1 MKRALAERVKQ
12 EMGDPIIPPSAPPS
26 SMGYIGMNGVG
37 SSCNVGGLSDHPSKI
52 PRTNL
57 TLSTSSLLMNP
68 VSASPQSNSVG
79 GGSREDMVME
89 SHSSTAA
96 AVAAATTSKKRPRS
110 PPNASSSGNTD
121 AYHSSSLG
129 MSSVGENNDDAPA
142 TTTATPKNRGPG
154 RPRKSTSSAA
164 TKQENDSTDED
175 DADNSGFY
183 LKLQNVS
190 LASEL
195 YTYRRRIYLLERE
208 REYRR
213 RECRMASRMIGEL
226 GGVWRGM
233 ECAIGKEF
241 ESNELLNQAISYSA
255 GESTPACTG
264 SGTDVETVNALLR
277 SIQSLVTNTAKL
289 ECNEHPPPDPQYHVD
304 DINNFESYSKG
315 TIKVEDDDEL
325 LDEKLQLKEMESFA
339 ADIASRAAILRD
351 GVLGLL
357 QTAAAAQGAL
367 NIDAASSVPIL
378 KEKIS
383 KLEAEIILTESK
395 LEEMA
400 NARNEAAASER
411 RVRRGLYRLASGRMT
426 VEEVLKAVEK
436 EDNGVSFMETLA
448 MIDGMNTKHVASSPH
463 GPTSAVI
470 SSVDGAM
477 SSPAFSATVGGES
490 KDSLASNAEEVA
502 QLKKSLQDVQ
512 VIAETRDKMITELGA
527 EREQLLKQINSLLVP
542 KDGGTD
548 NPDDDVIR
556 KSPLFIGIMAKL
568 GASERRAKELETA
581 HESIIEK
588 WSAVKGDLEL
598 AKKTMA
604 DMEEKHGRR
613 WMELITQFSEA
624 DSAAAAAALKLGD
637 TSADDNCSSTDL
649 FSNTKKTVEI
659 ESKLQ
664 QAMEAVSRVETLRT
678 SLADAYKMNEQL
690 QSKLEDLR
698 TKNAKMVAEKVATRE
713 KTKEAETSAT
723 DPLTSPTSSSKK
735 SSTGGNSS
743 NSDPAIEKLQR
754 DYRRARKEVS
764 AAVLS
769 KDQAKL
775 KQERAEKE
783 RDALMKTNARLLKQ
797 SSDKDDMNAKSLS
810 TILHLK
816 QRNEELEKENAIIK
830 QKAQAAQQLSLAA
843 RLASNAKDRVGE
855 EAVKEKELLDE
866 IIKQLQQECQVLRKE
881 REQIEVLLAQSKE
894 KVASIEKDLG
904 AARTRCDDLVSES
917 NRKDEEKKQ
926 MMESLAVVKKEAMES
941 AMKAAASITGRSDS
955 AVPAFTTEQLTTQ
968 VKYLSGRIHC
978 PVCNVREK
986 NCILLRCRHMF
997 CQQCVDVNIKNRSRK
1012 CPACAQRFDT
1022 KDVAE
1027 IWL

>member
-26 SMGYIGMNGVG
+26 SMRYIGMNGVG
-37 SSCNVGGLSDHPSKI
+37 NCSVEELSDNPSKI

-57 TLSTSSLLMNP
+57 TLSTSSLLMTP
-68 VSASPQSNSVG
+68 ASNTGVG
-79 GGSREDMVME
+79 ISREEMVMD
-89 SHSSTAA
+89 SHSAAAA
-96 AVAAATTSKKRPRS
+96 AVAANTSKKRPRS
-110 PPNASSSGNTD
+110 PPNASSSGNTA
-121 AYHSSSLG
+121 AYQSSSLM
-129 MSSVGENNDDAPA
+129 MSSMDENVDDDAA
-142 TTTATPKNRGPG
+142 ATTATPKNRGPG
-154 RPRKSTSSAA
+154 RPRKSSSSAA
-164 TKQENDSTDED
+164 TRQESESTDED

-195 YTYRRRIYLLERE
+195 YAYRRRIYLLERE

-213 RECRMASRMIGEL
+213 RECRVASRKMGEL
-226 GGVWRGM
+226 DGAWRGM
-233 ECAIGKEF
+233 ECALEKEL
-241 ESNELLNQAISYSA
+241 EANDLLKKAISYSA
-255 GESTPACTG
+255 KDSITTPACTG
-264 SGTDVETVNALLR
+264 SGTDVETINSLLR
-277 SIQSLVTNTAKL
+277 SIHGLVSNTAKL
-289 ECNEHPPPDPQYHVD
+289 ECNELPSPDSQYHAD
-304 DINNFESYSKG
+304 DVNNFESYSKG
-315 TIKVEDDDEL
+315 TIKMEEDEEL
-325 LDEKLQLKEMESFA
+325 LNEKRQLKELEDFA
-339 ADIASRAAILRD
+339 TTIATRASILKD
-351 GVLGLL
+351 GVLSLL
-357 QTAAAAQGAL
+357 QTTAAAQGAPTA
-367 NIDAASSVPIL
+367 NAASTIPIL

-383 KLEAEIILTESK
+383 KLETEIISTELK
-395 LEEMA
+395 VEEMA

-426 VEEVLKAVEK
+426 LEEVLKAVEK

-448 MIDGMNTKHVASSPH
+448 MIDGMNTKNVASSPH
-463 GPTSAVI
+463 GPTSAV
-470 SSVDGAM
+470 SSSLDGTM
-477 SSPAFSATVGGES
+477 SSPAFSATLRGDS
-490 KDSLASNAEEVA
+490 KDSHTANAEEVA
-502 QLKKSLQDVQ
+502 QLKKHLQDIQ
-512 VIAETRDKMITELGA
+512 VIAETRDKMITELGT

-542 KDGGTD
+542 RDGGID
-548 NPDDDVIR
+548 SPDDDAIR
-556 KSPLFIGIMAKL
+556 RSPLFTGIMNRL
-568 GASERRAKELETA
+568 GASERRVKVLETA
-581 HESIIEK
+581 HDNIMRK
-588 WSAVKGDLEL
+588 RSAVKGDLEL

-613 WMELITQFSEA
+613 WIELISQFSKS
-624 DSAAAAAALKLGD
+624 DSAAAAASLKEGATKSD
-637 TSADDNCSSTDL
+637 GNGYSADL
-649 FSNTKKTVEI
+649 FSTARKIIEM
-659 ESKLQ
+659 ESKVQ
-664 QAMEAVSRVETLRT
+664 QAMEAISRVETLRT

-723 DPLTSPTSSSKK
+723 DPMTSPTSSSKK
-735 SSTGGNSS
+735 LSTGGSSS

-855 EAVKEKELLDE
+855 EAVKEKELLDDT
-866 IIKQLQQECQVLRKE
+866 IKQLQQECQLLRKE
-881 REQIEVLLAQSKE
+881 RDQIEALLAQSKE
-894 KVASIEKDLG
+894 KVASIEKDLD

-917 NRKDEEKKQ
+917 NRKEEEKKQ

-941 AMKAAASITGRSDS
+941 AIKAAASIAGRSD
-955 AVPAFTTEQLTTQ
+955 PAMPTFTMEQMTSQ
-968 VKYLSGRIHC
+968 VKYLSCRIHC